1 MALIVAPTHFKFF
14 MRAKPI
20 HYLAGLLTL
29 LFLWPHIVWAQ
40 KLDLILQGGTVIDG
54 TGSPGYRADI
64 GLKGKRIT
72 VVSRKPIRNTTAKRI
87 DASGLVISPG
97 FIDMHAHI
105 NPITKLPE
113 ARSMV
118 SQGITTAIGGPDGSA
133 PWPLAPYLTQL
144 EAQGIGLNVCL
155 LVGHN
160 SVRRGVMALANRAP
174 TDKELARM
182 RQMVA
187 QAMDEGAWGISTGL
201 KYLPGSFAKTDE
213 VIALSSEAAQRG
225 GYYTSHL
232 REEGLGLMDAVKEAI
247 EIGRQAKIPI
257 VLTHHKV
264 IGQPMWGK
272 SRETLAMV
280 NAARKQGIDVM
291 MDQYPYTATY
301 TGITVLIPAWAREGG
316 TSRFLN
322 RLKDPTLRA
331 KIKKEIVFNIVNDRG
346 GGDLRRVQF
355 GLVKWQREL
364 EGKTLHDWAIMKGL
378 KPTPENGAELVIEAI
393 QKGGAS
399 CIYHVLDE
407 KDVERIMKHPLTMTG
422 SDGRLTEPGSGH
434 PHPRWYGAF
443 PRVLGHY
450 VREKGILKLE
460 EAIRKMTSLPAMRVG
475 LKQRGQIKPG
485 HYADLVV
492 FDPKKIIDKATFT
505 DPHQYPEGLHYV
517 FINGTAAIAKGKFLN
532 QRAGEVLRRSNHSH
546 SSVFPGEQ
554 WEKWVKPEA
563 AGWTTA
569 GLKKAK
575 DYTQSLKTSAVMIV
589 QGGKVVDEW
598 GETKRPFRCHSMRKS
613 ILSALYG
620 PHVLSGKIKTSST
633 LAELGIDDNE
643 PSLTDSEKN
652 ATIGNLLKARSGIY
666 HPALYE
672 TKSMAARRPA
682 RGSHRPDTFW
692 YYNNWDFNA
701 LCTIFENKSGR
712 GIFEEF
718 ETRLADPLRMQ
729 DFIRTQHTQYVTG
742 KDSVH
747 PAYPFTLSA
756 RDLAR
761 FGLLFARGGR
771 WNDQQII
778 PHGWV
783 IESTQPYSKT
793 DRGGGYGYMWWLGAN
808 GNFYP
813 EVTLPDGSFA
823 AHGYRG
829 HKVLVVPHWDLVV
842 VHRVNTFEAE
852 GSVSTTHFGKLMKL
866 ILEAKIP
873 VNN

>member
-1 MALIVAPTHFKFF
+1 MTFKSRRYSISLIILMLLWVHPL
-14 MRAKPI
+14 RAQSLDVI
-20 HYLAGLLTL
+20 LA
-29 LFLWPHIVWAQ
+29 
-40 KLDLILQGGTVIDG
+40 GGTVIDG
-54 TGSPGYRADI
+54 TGAAGYRADI
-64 GLKGKRIT
+64 GLKGKRIMM
-72 VVSRKPIRNTTAKRI
+72 VSRKPIRDTKAKTI
-87 DASGLVISPG
+87 DISGLVISPG

-118 SQGITTAIGGPDGSA
+118 SQGVTTAIGGPDGSA

-144 EAQGIGLNVCL
+144 ERQGIGLNVCL

-213 VIALSSEAAQRG
+213 VIALSSEAAKRG

-247 EIGRQAKIPI
+247 EIGRQAQIPI

-272 SRETLAMV
+272 SRDTLAMV

-301 TGITVLIPAWAREGG
+301 TGITVLVPAWAREGG

-355 GLVKWQREL
+355 GLVKWDRKL

-378 KPTPENGAELVIEAI
+378 EPIPENGAELVMEAI

-407 KDVERIMKHPLTMTG
+407 KDVERIMKHPLTMIG

-450 VREKGILKLE
+450 VREKGVLTLE

-485 HYADLVV
+485 HYADLVI

-505 DPHQYPEGLHYV
+505 DPHQYPEGIHYV
-517 FINGTAAIAKGKFLN
+517 LINGIAAIAKGKFLN
-532 QRAGEVLRRSNHSH
+532 QRTGEVLRRSSHSH
-546 SSVFPGEQ
+546 SSVFPGQQ
-554 WEKWVKPEA
+554 WEKWVKPEE
-563 AGWTTA
+563 AGWTTG

-598 GETKRPFRCHSMRKS
+598 GETKRPFKCHSMRKS

-620 PHVLSGKIKTSST
+620 LHVLDGKIKTSST

-672 TKSMAARRPA
+672 TKSMAARRPD
-682 RGSHRPDTFW
+682 RGSHLPDSFW

-701 LCTIFENKSGR
+701 LCTIFENQTGR

-718 ETRLADPLRMQ
+718 EGRLANPLGMQ
-729 DFIRTQHTQYVTG
+729 DFIREEHTQYVTG

-761 FGLLFARGGR
+761 FGLLFARGGK

-778 PHGWV
+778 PEGWV
-783 IESTQPYSKT
+783 IESTRPYSKT
-793 DRGGGYGYMWWLGAN
+793 DRGGGYGYLWWVGAN

-829 HKVLVVPHWDLVV
+829 HKVLVIPQWDLVI

-852 GSVSTTHFGKLMKL
+852 GSVSTTNFGRLVKL

-873 VNN
+873 KKN

>member
-1 MALIVAPTHFKFF
+1 
-14 MRAKPI
+14 
-20 HYLAGLLTL
+20 
-29 LFLWPHIVWAQ
+29 
-40 KLDLILQGGTVIDG
+40 
-54 TGSPGYRADI
+54 
-64 GLKGKRIT
+64 
-72 VVSRKPIRNTTAKRI
+72 
-87 DASGLVISPG
+87 
-97 FIDMHAHI
+97 
-105 NPITKLPE
+105 
-113 ARSMV
+113 
-118 SQGITTAIGGPDGSA
+118 
-133 PWPLAPYLTQL
+133 
-144 EAQGIGLNVCL
+144 
-155 LVGHN
+155 
-160 SVRRGVMALANRAP
+160 
-174 TDKELARM
+174 
-182 RQMVA
+182 
-187 QAMDEGAWGISTGL
+187 
-201 KYLPGSFAKTDE
+201 
-213 VIALSSEAAQRG
+213 
-225 GYYTSHL
+225 
-232 REEGLGLMDAVKEAI
+232 
-247 EIGRQAKIPI
+247 
-257 VLTHHKV
+257 
-264 IGQPMWGK
+264 
-272 SRETLAMV
+272 
-280 NAARKQGIDVM
+280 
-291 MDQYPYTATY
+291 
-301 TGITVLIPAWAREGG
+301 
-316 TSRFLN
+316 
-322 RLKDPTLRA
+322 
-331 KIKKEIVFNIVNDRG
+331 
-346 GGDLRRVQF
+346 
-355 GLVKWQREL
+355 
-364 EGKTLHDWAIMKGL
+364 
-378 KPTPENGAELVIEAI
+378 
-393 QKGGAS
+393 
-399 CIYHVLDE
+399 
-407 KDVERIMKHPLTMTG
+407 MTG

-505 DPHQYPEGLHYV
+505 DPHQYPEGIHYV

-633 LAELGIDDNE
+633 LAALGIDDNE

-712 GIFEEF
+712 SIFEEF
-718 ETRLADPLRMQ
+718 EARLANPLGMQ

>member
-1 MALIVAPTHFKFF
+1 MALIVVLNHFKFF
-14 MRAKPI
+14 MSFKIHHYLTSLLILLLLWAYPI
-20 HYLAGLLTL
+20 H
-29 LFLWPHIVWAQ
+29 AQ
-40 KLDLILQGGTVIDG
+40 TLDLVLTGGTVIDG
-54 TGSPGYRADI
+54 TGAPGYRADI
-64 GLKGKRIT
+64 GLKGKRIMK
-72 VVSRKPIRNTTAKRI
+72 VSRKPIQDTKAKII

-105 NPITKLPE
+105 GPITKLPE

-133 PWPLAPYLTQL
+133 PWPLAPYLIQL
-144 EAQGIGLNVCL
+144 ERQGVGLNVCL

-160 SVRRGVMALANRAP
+160 SVRRGVMALENRAP
-174 TDKELARM
+174 TDEELLRM
-182 RQMVA
+182 RHMVA

-213 VIALSSEAAQRG
+213 VIALSREAAKRG

-232 REEGLGLMDAVKEAI
+232 REEGLGVMEAVKEAI
-247 EIGRQAKIPI
+247 KIGKQAKIPI

-272 SRETLAMV
+272 SRETLALV
-280 NAARKQGIDVM
+280 DAARKQGVDVM

-301 TGITVLIPAWAREGG
+301 TGITVLVPAWAREGG

-322 RLKDPTLRA
+322 RLKDPTMKA

-355 GLVKWQREL
+355 GLVKWNREL
-364 EGKTLHDWAIMKGL
+364 EGKTLHDWAIMKDL
-378 KPTPENGAELVIEAI
+378 KPTPENGAELVMEAI

-399 CIYHVLDE
+399 CIYHVLND
-407 KDVERIMKHPLTMTG
+407 KDVERIMQHPLTMTG
-422 SDGRLTEPGSGH
+422 SDGRLTEPGTGH

-450 VREKGILKLE
+450 VREKGVLKLE
-460 EAIRKMTSLPAMRVG
+460 EAIRKMTFLPAARVG
-475 LKQRGQIKPG
+475 LKQRGQIKSG
-485 HYADLVV
+485 YYADLVV

-505 DPHQYPEGLHYV
+505 DPHQYPEGIHYV

-532 QRAGEVLRRSNHSH
+532 QRTGQVLRRANHSH
-546 SSVFPGEQ
+546 SIVFPGEQ
-554 WEKWVKPEA
+554 WEKWIKPEA

-569 GLKKAK
+569 GLKKAQE
-575 DYTQSLKTSAVMIV
+575 YTEFLKTSAVIIV

-620 PHVLSGKIKTSST
+620 PHVLAGKIKTSST

-643 PSLTDSEKN
+643 PSLTETEKN
-652 ATIGNLLKARSGIY
+652 ATVRNLLKARSGIY
-666 HPALYE
+666 HPTLYE
-672 TKSMAARRPA
+672 TKSMAAKRPV
-682 RGSHRPDTFW
+682 RGSHLPDTFW
-692 YYNNWDFNA
+692 YYNNWDFNT
-701 LCTIFENKSGR
+701 LCSIFENESGR

-718 ETRLADPLRMQ
+718 EDRLAGPLGMQ
-729 DFIRTQHTQYVTG
+729 DFIRAQHTQYVTG
-742 KDSVH
+742 KESVH
-747 PAYPFTLSA
+747 PAYPFILSA

-771 WNDQQII
+771 WKDQQII

-793 DRGGGYGYMWWLGAN
+793 DRGGGYGYMWWVGAN
-808 GNFYP
+808 GKFYP

-829 HKVLVVPHWDLVV
+829 HKVLVVPQWDLVI
-842 VHRVNTFEAE
+842 VHRVDTFEAE
-852 GSVSTTHFGKLMKL
+852 GSVSTTNFGKLVKL
-866 ILEAKIP
+866 ILNAKLQEK
-873 VNN
+873 N

>member
-1 MALIVAPTHFKFF
+1 MTFKSRRYSISLIILMLLWVHPL
-14 MRAKPI
+14 RAQSLDVI
-20 HYLAGLLTL
+20 LA
-29 LFLWPHIVWAQ
+29 
-40 KLDLILQGGTVIDG
+40 GGTVIDG
-54 TGSPGYRADI
+54 TGAAGYRADI
-64 GLKGKRIT
+64 GLKGKRIMM
-72 VVSRKPIRNTTAKRI
+72 VSRKPIRDTKAKTI
-87 DASGLVISPG
+87 DISGLVISPG

-118 SQGITTAIGGPDGSA
+118 SQGVTTAIGGPDGSA

-144 EAQGIGLNVCL
+144 ERQGIGLNVCL

-213 VIALSSEAAQRG
+213 VIALSSETAKRG

-247 EIGRQAKIPI
+247 KIGRQAQIPI

-272 SRETLAMV
+272 SRDTLAMV

-301 TGITVLIPAWAREGG
+301 TGITVLVPAWAREGG
-316 TSRFLN
+316 TSRFLK

-355 GLVKWQREL
+355 GLVKWDRKL

-378 KPTPENGAELVIEAI
+378 EPIPENGAELVMEAI

-407 KDVERIMKHPLTMTG
+407 KDVERIMKHPLTMIG

-450 VREKGILKLE
+450 VREKGVLTLE

-485 HYADLVV
+485 HYADLVI

-505 DPHQYPEGLHYV
+505 DPHQYPEGIHYV
-517 FINGTAAIAKGKFLN
+517 FINGIAAIAKGKFLN
-532 QRAGEVLRRSNHSH
+532 QRTGEVLRRSSHSH
-546 SSVFPGEQ
+546 SSVFPGQQ
-554 WEKWVKPEA
+554 WEKWVKPEE
-563 AGWTTA
+563 AGWTTD

-598 GETKRPFRCHSMRKS
+598 GETKRPFKCHSMRKS

-620 PHVLSGKIKTSST
+620 LHVLDGKIKTSST

-672 TKSMAARRPA
+672 TKSMAARRPD
-682 RGSHRPDTFW
+682 RGSHLPDSFW

-701 LCTIFENKSGR
+701 LCTIFENQTGR

-718 ETRLADPLRMQ
+718 EGRLANPLGMQ
-729 DFIRTQHTQYVTG
+729 DFIREEHTQYVTG

-761 FGLLFARGGR
+761 FGLLFARGGK

-778 PHGWV
+778 PEGWV
-783 IESTQPYSKT
+783 IESTRPYSKT
-793 DRGGGYGYMWWLGAN
+793 DRGGGYGYMWWVGAN

-829 HKVLVVPHWDLVV
+829 HKVLVIPQWDLVI

-852 GSVSTTHFGKLMKL
+852 GSVSTTNFGRLVKL
-866 ILEAKIP
+866 ILEARIP
-873 VNN
+873 KKN